1 MSKVN
6 RDKPCPF
13 CGSLTVQTTIDDGCH
28 WGSCP
33 KCSATGPTEF
43 LRSDEDSPGWNSRP
57 DFDRVTAERDAALGR
72 EAALQ
77 KGFAQK
83 VVLSVRDIC
92 ELEPADSDDPEC
104 ICINASDLGAILSR
118 HFEGIE

>member
-1 MSKVN
+1 MSEVK
-6 RDKPCPF
+6 RYGRIGDM
-13 CGSLTVQTTIDDGCH
+13 IE
-28 WGSCP
+28 
-33 KCSATGPTEF
+33 ATEGLIKLYPMMSVY
-43 LRSDEDSPGWNSRP
+43 LLAA
-57 DFDRVTAERDAALGR
+57 DFDRVTAERDAALRR